1 MPKAKI
7 GIIVDNLIASKQI
20 NDFIKLS
27 KTSENYEVTHLI
39 IQNSNIFTGN
49 IFLKSLQYI
58 NRRGLNTFIS
68 NASFK
73 ILCKIESF
81 IIKSIEDY
89 THFYDV
95 FDL

>member
-39 IQNSNIFTGN
+39 IQNSNIRRK
-49 IFLKSLQYI
+49 KSKNQSSL
-58 NRRGLNTFIS
+58 
-68 NASFK
+68 
-73 ILCKIESF
+73 ILREM
-81 IIKSIEDY
+81 Y
-89 THFYDV
+89 
-95 FDL
+95 